1 MDRPI
6 THSLVKALRTIPGFE
21 LFDDDALLR
30 IVGASVNLV
39 WPAGR
44 TIFEKGSPGEVL
56 YIILSGEVRIYDKI
70 DGEEIEI
77 ARTKAGDFFGEMSLM
92 LDTVHTKYAEAVTD
106 TELLILMK
114 DPFRSLL
121 DKNPEL
127 HALVRRRLEE
137 RRARPVPKPG

>member
-30 IVGASVNLV
+30 IVGASVNLA
-39 WPAGR
+39 WPAGG

-70 DGEEIEI
+70 DGEEVEI

-127 HALVRRRLEE
+127 DALVRRRLEE